1 MTFQFSPFARH
12 VLIKP
17 QSSPPLS
24 RSLTSHPPLCIHSI
38 MSLKYAMACRYAAC
52 LAGGGAPPGQ
62 AEGAGG
68 GAHRG
73 EAQPAQVGA
82 PESPLPPD
90 TGLAEVCPATPR
102 AGNANRN
109 WWRTVCSLAPVTSW
123 SQNSSLHTELC
134 CVSMWSQRVFFFNRQ
149 ARNNL
154 NDLRKHLA
162 RLSGIIKGRFNQV
175 LFVPLG
181 LVTFFFQRFC
191 CNYSLDHN
199 LSK

>member
-1 MTFQFSPFARH
+1 MTFQFSPFPRH

-17 QSSPPLS
+17 QSPPLLS
-24 RSLTSHPPLCIHSI
+24 LSLTSHPPLGIHSI

-62 AEGAGG
+62 TQGAGG

-102 AGNANRN
+102 PGKADRERKG
-109 WWRTVCSLAPVTSW
+109 TVCSLALMTSW
-123 SQNSSLHTELC
+123 SRYHRTVHHSVHRF
-134 CVSMWSQRVFFFNRQ
+134 W
-149 ARNNL
+149 AG
-154 NDLRKHLA
+154 
-162 RLSGIIKGRFNQV
+162 SGE
-175 LFVPLG
+175 
-181 LVTFFFQRFC
+181 VT
-191 CNYSLDHN
+191 
-199 LSK
+199 